1 MFNENKEEFRK
12 WLIEDKKISHRAAGD
27 ILSRCKRLDNIVLD
41 SLQISVSSPESY
53 LIALKEIK
61 EYAVIDKQNKKTQYA
76 LTATLRAAMKKYC
89 EYMNP
94 QTFEQYPDTYSLIR
108 SESAKQ

>member
-1 MFNENKEEFRK
+1 MFKENKEEFRK
-12 WLIEDKKISHRAAGD
+12 WLIEDRKLSRRAAGD
-27 ILSRCKRLDNIVLD
+27 ILSRCKRLDNTVLD

-53 LIALKEIK
+53 LIALKEIRD
-61 EYAVIDKQNKKTQYA
+61 YAVIDKQAIKSQYA

-94 QTFEQYPDTYSLIR
+94 QTFEQYPDAYSLIR
-108 SESAKQ
+108 LEPSKQ